1 VAVAAAA
8 CSTERGAPG
17 PVEGASTA
25 VARVDGD
32 EITLADVDERIRR
45 RLFEE
50 EFGGDPDRLYSARR
64 ATLDEMIDEQ
74 LLAEAAAEAG
84 QPPERFLDARLAEL
98 PPITE
103 ADMQALFD
111 ANRDRLPAD
120 ATMEPY
126 REQLRAHLERER
138 TDEVLAAL
146 RESTP
151 IEISMPRDRITVDAL
166 GPSLGPA
173 DAPVTVVEFS
183 DFQCP
188 FCSRAVPVMKAL
200 HARYPDDVRIVYR
213 HLPLSFHAQAREA
226 AIAAVCA
233 DDQGHFWDYHDLLF
247 ENQEDLEREAFVAH
261 AEALDLDLDRFE
273 ACLDSD
279 DAAATVDADLRAA
292 EAAGATGTPTFY
304 INGIKLTGARPLE
317 QFEEIVEE
325 ERDRLVP

>member
-1 VAVAAAA
+1 
-8 CSTERGAPG
+8 
-17 PVEGASTA
+17 
-25 VARVDGD
+25 
-32 EITLADVDERIRR
+32 
-45 RLFEE
+45 
-50 EFGGDPDRLYSARR
+50 
-64 ATLDEMIDEQ
+64 
-74 LLAEAAAEAG
+74 
-84 QPPERFLDARLAEL
+84 
-98 PPITE
+98 
-103 ADMQALFD
+103 
-111 ANRDRLPAD
+111 
-120 ATMEPY
+120 
-126 REQLRAHLERER
+126 
-138 TDEVLAAL
+138 
-146 RESTP
+146 
-151 IEISMPRDRITVDAL
+151 
-166 GPSLGPA
+166 
-173 DAPVTVVEFS
+173 
-183 DFQCP
+183 
-188 FCSRAVPVMKAL
+188 MKAL